1 MAVSGNQTFD
11 CIIFQGSSYELLNQL
26 TPNRVLMICNKNT
39 CVVTLVLIGRLRWL
53 PPQDLVIDV
62 EHYVIQDGYHLRT

>member
-1 MAVSGNQTFD
+1 MAVSGNKTFD

-39 CVVTLVLIGRLRWL
+39 CVVTLVLIGRLRWQSKVLL
-53 PPQDLVIDV
+53 PLTAMLKFDHQLAP
-62 EHYVIQDGYHLRT
+62 E